1 MTVFHGTNTT
11 SANSIIKNIDV
22 TKGGGEL
29 GRGFYAG
36 ESIGLAAAF
45 AQGRFPGN
53 YKVVKLEIDDTAFVN
68 LRIKTIKRIEFVYR
82 TWQSLL
88 RRKKAFSFLFNTDV
102 VQAPF
107 ATLEFSYQYKFE
119 SSQAETVLNNNC
131 IKTIL

>member
-1 MTVFHGTNTT
+1 MVVFHGTDTNC
-11 SANSIIKNIDV
+11 ANSILLKVDV

-36 ESIGLAAAF
+36 ESIGLAASF

-53 YKVVKLEIDDTAFVN
+53 HKVVKLEIDESAFVN
-68 LRIKTIKRIEFVYR
+68 LRIKIIKRIEFVYR

-88 RRKKAFSFLFNTDV
+88 RRRKASSFLFNFDV
-102 VQAPF
+102 VQGPF

-119 SSQAETVLNNNC
+119 TADAESVLNNNT

>member
-1 MTVFHGTNTT
+1 MIVFHGTDTNC
-11 SANSIIKNIDV
+11 ANSILLKVDV

-36 ESIGLAAAF
+36 ESIGLAASF

-53 YKVVKLEIDDTAFVN
+53 HKVVKLEIDESAFVN
-68 LRIKTIKRIEFVYR
+68 LKIKTIKRIEFVYR
-82 TWQSLL
+82 SWQNLL
-88 RRKKAFSFLFNTDV
+88 RQREASSFLFNFDV

-119 SSQAETVLNNNC
+119 STRAEDVLNNST
-131 IKTIL
+131 IKTVL